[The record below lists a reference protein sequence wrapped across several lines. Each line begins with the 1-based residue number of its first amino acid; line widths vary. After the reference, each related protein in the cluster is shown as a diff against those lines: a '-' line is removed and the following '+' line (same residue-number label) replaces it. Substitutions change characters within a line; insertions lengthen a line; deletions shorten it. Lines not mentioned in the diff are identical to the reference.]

1 MKTETLK
8 AGRKRNEKLS
18 VKAADENL
26 IKKLCMSGCVP
37 SVMYMFVITAL
48 NSAGTYK

>member
-1 MKTETLK
+1 M
-8 AGRKRNEKLS
+8 S

-26 IKKLCMSGCVP
+26 IKQLCMSGCVP
-37 SVMYMFVITAL
+37 SAMYMFVITAQ

>member
-1 MKTETLK
+1 MP
-8 AGRKRNEKLS
+8 

-26 IKKLCMSGCVP
+26 TKKLRMSGCVP

>member
-1 MKTETLK
+1 M
-8 AGRKRNEKLS
+8 S

-26 IKKLCMSGCVP
+26 IKKVCTLDLVP
-37 SVMYMFVITAL
+37 SVMYMFLITAL

>member
-1 MKTETLK
+1 MKAGTLK
-8 AGRKRNEKLS
+8 AGHKRNEKMS

-26 IKKLCMSGCVP
+26 IKKLHMLGCVL
-37 SVMYMFVITAL
+37 SVMYMFAIMAL